1 MSKVDIVLII
11 ILIIGAYSGYK
22 EGFLMELISL
32 GAIILGVF
40 LGFKLMG
47 IVMILLEEK
56 FNADK
61 ATLPYLSFGVIFI
74 LVVFLVRLL
83 GKSVKNSMDKTF
95 LGTMDQVMGSA
106 LGGFKTLFM
115 MSILLWIVD
124 SLRVTLPEAWTDDSW
139 LYPFTARLA
148 PSVANWL
155 GDYIP
160 AFKEIFRQF

>member
-1 MSKVDIVLII
+1 
-11 ILIIGAYSGYK
+11 
-22 EGFLMELISL
+22 MELISL

-47 IVMILLEEK
+47 EGMILLEEK

-61 ATLPYLSFGVIFI
+61 ATLPYLSFGAIFLIVVI
-74 LVVFLVRLL
+74 LVRLL

-95 LGTMDQVMGSA
+95 LGSMDQAMGA
-106 LGGFKTLFM
+106 GLGVFKTLFM
-115 MSILLWIVD
+115 WSILLWIID
-124 SLRVTLPEAWTDDSW
+124 SLRITFPESWTDDSW
-139 LYPFTARLA
+139 LYPFTAKLA

-160 AFKEIFRQF
+160 VFKEIFREF

>member
-11 ILIIGAYSGYK
+11 ILILGAWSGYK
-22 EGFLMELISL
+22 DGFLMELISL
-32 GAIILGVF
+32 GAIVLGVF

-47 IVMILLEEK
+47 EGMILLEEK

-74 LVVFLVRLL
+74 LVVFLVRWL
-83 GKSVKNSMDKTF
+83 GKSVKNSIDKSF

-106 LGGFKTLFM
+106 LGAFKTLFV

-124 SLRVTLPEAWTDDSW
+124 SLRITLPEAWTDDSW
-139 LYPFTARLA
+139 LYPFTAKLA
-148 PSVANWL
+148 PSR
-155 GDYIP
+155 GC
-160 AFKEIFRQF
+160 

>member
-160 AFKEIFRQF
+160 VFKEIFRQF